1 MNEVIIIGG
10 GYSVKEGIEKG
21 LWNKIKGKTVWSL
34 NYAYKVMSYLPTA
47 ELWVDSTFFKENA
60 SDLQLLAKKG
70 VKLYA
75 KKHPMYAFI
84 DEIKQFET
92 TRSREYFD
100 KFIYIG
106 SQGLV
111 GFFALS
117 LAVKFFKFDRIFI
130 LGYDYNAKGNITH
143 FYQDK
148 IHHKGVGKVSVYLN
162 RNGSVKREVKDFDV
176 YKNYNI
182 YNVSLESNIQTFPKI
197 SYEEFFEMI
206 R

>member
-21 LWNKIKGKTVWSL
+21 LWGKIKDKEVWSL
-34 NYAYKVMSYLPTA
+34 NYCYKVMPYLPTV

-60 SDLQLLAKKG
+60 GELQVLAEKG

-75 KKHPMYAFI
+75 KKHAMYAFI
-84 DEIKQFET
+84 DKITQFET
-92 TRSREYFD
+92 TREKRDFD

-106 SQGLV
+106 SNGLV

-117 LAVKFFKFDRIFI
+117 LAVREFERIFL
-130 LGYDYNAKGNITH
+130 LGYDYGAKNRNTTH

-148 IHHKGVGKVSVYLN
+148 ITHRGVGKIEVYLN
-162 RNGSVKREVKDFDV
+162 KNGSVKREVQDFEV

-182 YNVSLESNIQTFPKI
+182 YNVSLISNIQTFPKI

-206 R
+206 K